1 MKEDPKKNN
10 LPQSTPVFDGDLL
23 DIAEL
28 CHAAL
33 AQDSP
38 ETPEF
43 YLLQILNYV
52 FAYLSPEQRK
62 HIEEYLAEKKYLGP
76 APKIEIASS

>member
-1 MKEDPKKNN
+1 MAN
-10 LPQSTPVFDGDLL
+10 TALL
-23 DIAEL
+23 MDYDVYDVVCL

-43 YLLQILNYV
+43 YINQIMNLM
-52 FAYLSPEQRK
+52 FGYLSVEQRREV
-62 HIEEYLAEKKYLGP
+62 EEYLAEKKYLP
-76 APKIEIASS
+76 EVKIELSK

>member
-1 MKEDPKKNN
+1 MAN
-10 LPQSTPVFDGDLL
+10 TALL
-23 DIAEL
+23 NDYDVLDVVCL

-43 YLLQILNYV
+43 YINQIMNV
-52 FAYLSPEQRK
+52 MFGYLSVEQRREV
-62 HIEEYLAEKKYLGP
+62 EEYLAEKKYLP
-76 APKIEIASS
+76 EVKIDIIK

>member
-1 MKEDPKKNN
+1 MEEKKQKN
-10 LPQSTPVFDGDLL
+10 LPQTTPVFDTDLL

-28 CHAAL
+28 SHAAL

-38 ETPEF
+38 ETKEF

-52 FAYLSPEQRK
+52 FAYLSPEQRQS
-62 HIEEYLAEKKYLGP
+62 IDEYLAEKKYLGP
-76 APKIEIASS
+76 APKIEIAKN